1 MNIKTKFDGYI
12 VKVGDRDIKVGD
24 RVLMDNNKQTLGHGK
39 IYEVVGI
46 KEAIENEHAT
56 YYKLKRED
64 ETTLEVEARWF
75 DSTCNK
81 TYLIEE

>member
-1 MNIKTKFDGYI
+1 MLKTKLDGYI
-12 VKVGDRDIKVGD
+12 VKVGDRELKVGD
-24 RVLMDNNKQTLGHGK
+24 RVLMDNNEQTLGHGK

-46 KEAIENEHAT
+46 KEAIKNECTA

-81 TYLIEE
+81 TYLVE

>member
-12 VKVGDRDIKVGD
+12 VKVGDREIKVGD

-46 KEAIENEHAT
+46 
-56 YYKLKRED
+56 
-64 ETTLEVEARWF
+64 
-75 DSTCNK
+75 
-81 TYLIEE
+81 

>member
-12 VKVGDRDIKVGD
+12 VKVGDREIKVGD

-46 KEAIENEHAT
+46 KEAIENEHAA

-64 ETTLEVEARWF
+64 ETTLEVEACWF

>member
-12 VKVGDRDIKVGD
+12 VKVGDREIKVGD

-46 KEAIENEHAT
+46 KEAIENEHAA

-64 ETTLEVEARWF
+64 ETTLEVEAHWF

>member
-1 MNIKTKFDGYI
+1 MIKTKFDRHI
-12 VKVGDRDIKVGD
+12 VKVGDRELKVGD

-46 KEAIENEHAT
+46 KEAIKNKCTT

-81 TYLIEE
+81 TYLVEE

>member
-1 MNIKTKFDGYI
+1 MIKAKFDGYI
-12 VKVGDRDIKVGD
+12 VKVGDRELKVGD

-46 KEAIENEHAT
+46 KEAIKNKCTT

-81 TYLIEE
+81 TYLVEE

>member
-1 MNIKTKFDGYI
+1 MIKTKLDGLI
-12 VKVGDRDIKVGD
+12 VKVGDRELKIGD

-46 KEAIENEHAT
+46 KEAIKNECAT

-64 ETTLEVEARWF
+64 ETTIKLGKEW
-75 DSTCNK
+75 D
-81 TYLIEE
+81 

>member
-1 MNIKTKFDGYI
+1 MIKTRFDGYI
-12 VKVGDRDIKVGD
+12 VKVGNRELKVGD

-46 KEAIENEHAT
+46 KEAIKNKCAT

-64 ETTLEVEARWF
+64 ETTLEVEGRWF

-81 TYLIEE
+81 TYLVEE